1 MWRRQNGVVL
11 FGFLGPL
18 PTGHEGHGSMI
29 PKSYEQAGSV
39 QPTTSTKDTVS
50 LSADELFALARNKSA
65 EGRRNL
71 FSTVCDLFLGE
82 SVTLSDR
89 ERSLMGEILRQ
100 LVRDVE
106 VTVRKAVADRL
117 AKRSDAPYALVVEL
131 ANDQIEV
138 AHGILKDCDL
148 LRDADLIEVI
158 RHRTMEHQ
166 VAVATRKSLSATVS
180 SALVET
186 GNQDVIATLLNNHG
200 ATISREVMDYLVN
213 ESKRIDAYQN
223 PLVRRPDLPQDLAQR
238 MYWWVSAALRKHIA
252 QTFSVDM
259 DAVDDAIEQSA
270 MSAIREDA
278 EARAKP
284 GKTESLIE
292 RVTELGE
299 LKSDFLIKALK
310 QGELSLFEAGLARMS
325 GLKLTLLRRILYEP
339 GGEGL
344 AMLCRAINVERQAFA
359 TIYELTRKASD
370 RGAQATSGTLV
381 DPVQLYDKTKTR
393 DAERVLKRWRR
404 SSDYLDAMKDVGAEA

>member
-1 MWRRQNGVVL
+1 
-11 FGFLGPL
+11 
-18 PTGHEGHGSMI
+18 MI
-29 PKSYEQAGSV
+29 PKSSDHAASAN
-39 QPTTSTKDTVS
+39 PTPVGTDAASF
-50 LSADELFALARNKSA
+50 SADELFALARNKSA
-65 EGRRNL
+65 QGRRNL

-89 ERSLMGEILRQ
+89 ERALMGEILRQ

-106 VTVRKAVADRL
+106 VTMRKAVAERL
-117 AKRSDAPYALVVEL
+117 AKRSDAPHALVVEL

-138 AHGILKDCDL
+138 AHAILKDCDL
-148 LRDADLIEVI
+148 LKDVDLIEVI

-166 VAVATRKSLSATVS
+166 VAVATRKSLSASVS

-200 ATISREVMDYLVN
+200 ATITREVMDYLVN

-259 DAVDDAIEQSA
+259 EAVDDAIEQSA
-270 MSAIREDA
+270 TSAIREDA

-284 GKTESLIE
+284 SKTDSLIE

-310 QGELSLFEAGLARMS
+310 QGELALFEAGLTRMS

-344 AMLCRAINVERQAFA
+344 AMLCRAINIERQAFA
-359 TIYELTRKASD
+359 TIYELTRKATD
-370 RGAQATSGTLV
+370 RGAETASGIQI
-381 DPVQLYDKTKTR
+381 DPLQLYDKTKTR

-404 SSDYLDAMKDVGAEA
+404 SSNYLDAMKSVGAET